1 MREQE
6 QKQKAEATR
15 RNEKLRQRRHEQ
27 KQQTAVHHA
36 SEQGVNPAAFVFDPA
51 DGTAAAAAARAAAA
65 AATARAQLAAK
76 KEAAA
81 RDELQSV
88 RVRGEL
94 WARNTSGHLVFAGG
108 GGRGGRGERSSA
120 GATEPEG
127 ATGGNYAEDADL
139 AQYAYVRASP

>member
-51 DGTAAAAAARAAAA
+51 DGTAAAA